1 MKVQLSLRGV
11 LAGVAWSWVIV
22 PVAGAQAIGPEFR
35 VNSYTP
41 GTQLPS
47 VAAAAAAAADGRFV
61 VTWSSRYQD
70 GSGWGIFGRRYDST
84 GSPVGPEF
92 RANSYTTGDQVRAS
106 VAAAADGRFV
116 VTWTS
121 VGQDGSGGGAFGQR
135 YDAKGLPAGPEFRV
149 NSYIHP
155 LCRGRSCFQAG
166 AARPPLLY
174 SAPAFAFEQWRGSP

>member
-35 VNSYTP
+35 
-41 GTQLPS
+41 
-47 VAAAAAAAADGRFV
+47 A
-61 VTWSSRYQD
+61 
-70 GSGWGIFGRRYDST
+70 
-84 GSPVGPEF
+84 
-92 RANSYTTGDQVRAS
+92 
-106 VAAAADGRFV
+106 
-116 VTWTS
+116 
-121 VGQDGSGGGAFGQR
+121 
-135 YDAKGLPAGPEFRV
+135 